1 ATSSITV
8 RGGMG
13 ADTITL
19 TSGGG
24 TDVVVYG
31 ATFEG
36 SASGAVTGYDSITN
50 FQAGTDDVGLTSDL
64 RSAIDDDVSGALTV
78 ASRASG
84 AVNMTTDEVVFLSTT
99 VTSLADTDFASF
111 RTALGTVASSST
123 NADVL
128 VVANNGTSTGLYLVT
143 DATDIGTISASEVR
157 LLGVVNSAVLT
168 STDLTLV

>member
-31 ATFEG
+31 AAYEG
-36 SASGAVTGYDSITN
+36 TAPGANTGYDSISN
-50 FQAGTDDVGLTSDL
+50 FQAGTDDVALTSTL
-64 RSAIDDDVSGALTV
+64 RSDIDDDVSGTLTV

-99 VTSLADTDFASF
+99 VTTLADADFASF
-111 RTALGTVASSST
+111 RQALGTVTNSST

-128 VVANNGTSTGLYLVT
+128 VVANNGTSTALYVVT
-143 DATDIGTISASEVR
+143 DSTDIGTISASEVR
-157 LLGVVNSAVLT
+157 LLGVVNSSVLT
-168 STDLTLV
+168 SADLTLA